1 MSKVIKL
8 GNYKGI
14 EFKVEKVPVS
24 NEEVEQQ
31 IQMILAQ
38 SSQTEEKDGDTVENG
53 DIATIDFVGLKDDV
67 AFEGGTGNDY
77 DLEIGSGSFIPGF
90 EEQMIGMKVNETRDL
105 NLTFPENYQAEDLA
119 GQDVVFKVTVKK
131 LSVKK
136 EAELNDDFVEGLG
149 VPEIKTVEDLKAY
162 INEGLQQ
169 QHDQQYEAQKEN
181 TIFDAFMADSEV
193 ELDDDAIDE
202 ALDRQMSYM
211 ANQMM
216 AQGIQLDQYLQ
227 MTGMD
232 EEKLREQ
239 MKPSATQQAKLEA
252 LIDEIIAVEK
262 IVVTEEVLDEQL
274 NMVGQANQ
282 MTKEQVLEK
291 IDLEIASEFITM
303 ASKLL
308 EIKSR
313 YLLYKQKDNNEVED
327 PRLELMEKLE
337 EYKKFKLASQDL
349 KDNITYVDDLYYRKK
364 EEIIIDDSMNIDD
377 ISIDA
382 IKNILPY
389 ILKVKSEDNK
399 PHKYE
404 KLDKIVRGRI
414 VPVEEKIA
422 YIREIISRDNEVS
435 FIKVIENVDKDE
447 VIATFLSVLE
457 LIKSR
462 EIVVYQD
469 LFFDDILIKKNL
481 ES

>member
-181 TIFDAFMADSEV
+181 TIFDAFMADS
-193 ELDDDAIDE
+193 I
-202 ALDRQMSYM
+202 RQCSILLCRS
-211 ANQMM
+211 AVRKSFHNSF
-216 AQGIQLDQYLQ
+216 AHILSFAHKVASVYL
-227 MTGMD
+227 GYH
-232 EEKLREQ
+232 R
-239 MKPSATQQAKLEA
+239 
-252 LIDEIIAVEK
+252 AVK
-262 IVVTEEVLDEQL
+262 
-274 NMVGQANQ
+274 
-282 MTKEQVLEK
+282 
-291 IDLEIASEFITM
+291 
-303 ASKLL
+303 
-308 EIKSR
+308 
-313 YLLYKQKDNNEVED
+313 
-327 PRLELMEKLE
+327 
-337 EYKKFKLASQDL
+337 
-349 KDNITYVDDLYYRKK
+349 
-364 EEIIIDDSMNIDD
+364 
-377 ISIDA
+377 
-382 IKNILPY
+382 
-389 ILKVKSEDNK
+389 
-399 PHKYE
+399 
-404 KLDKIVRGRI
+404 
-414 VPVEEKIA
+414 
-422 YIREIISRDNEVS
+422 ISRKLYRFFLLVFYVA
-435 FIKVIENVDKDE
+435 FIKDKTAKRS
-447 VIATFLSVLE
+447 ISTAF
-457 LIKSR
+457 
-462 EIVVYQD
+462 EIFHRHCDVCGGIYRHT
-469 LFFDDILIKKNL
+469 LA
-481 ES
+481 

>member
-181 TIFDAFMADSEV
+181 TIFDAFTLKGA
-193 ELDDDAIDE
+193 A
-202 ALDRQMSYM
+202 
-211 ANQMM
+211 
-216 AQGIQLDQYLQ
+216 
-227 MTGMD
+227 
-232 EEKLREQ
+232 
-239 MKPSATQQAKLEA
+239 A
-252 LIDEIIAVEK
+252 LIQNNDTHPSVEIDK
-262 IVVTEEVLDEQL
+262 VTTPGGITIKGINE
-274 NMVGQANQ
+274 
-282 MTKEQVLEK
+282 LEHNGFTSAIIK
-291 IDLEIASEFITM
+291 AM
-303 ASKLL
+303 KASK
-308 EIKSR
+308 
-313 YLLYKQKDNNEVED
+313 
-327 PRLELMEKLE
+327 
-337 EYKKFKLASQDL
+337 
-349 KDNITYVDDLYYRKK
+349 
-364 EEIIIDDSMNIDD
+364 
-377 ISIDA
+377 
-382 IKNILPY
+382 
-389 ILKVKSEDNK
+389 
-399 PHKYE
+399 
-404 KLDKIVRGRI
+404 
-414 VPVEEKIA
+414 
-422 YIREIISRDNEVS
+422 
-435 FIKVIENVDKDE
+435 
-447 VIATFLSVLE
+447 
-457 LIKSR
+457 
-462 EIVVYQD
+462 
-469 LFFDDILIKKNL
+469 
-481 ES
+481 

>member
-24 NEEVEQQ
+24 DEEVEQQ

-90 EEQMIGMKVNETRDL
+90 EDQMIGMKVNETRDL
-105 NLTFPENYQAEDLA
+105 NLTFPENYQAAELA

-136 EAELNDDFVEGLG
+136 DAELNDAFVEGLG

-169 QHDQQYEAQKEN
+169 QHDQQYETQKEN

-232 EEKLREQ
+232 EEKQ

-291 IDLEIASEFITM
+291 IDLEGFKRDLSRMQASRLIV
-303 ASKLL
+303 
-308 EIKSR
+308 
-313 YLLYKQKDNNEVED
+313 NNAVE
-327 PRLELMEKLE
+327 K
-337 EYKKFKLASQDL
+337 
-349 KDNITYVDDLYYRKK
+349 
-364 EEIIIDDSMNIDD
+364 
-377 ISIDA
+377 
-382 IKNILPY
+382 
-389 ILKVKSEDNK
+389 
-399 PHKYE
+399 
-404 KLDKIVRGRI
+404 
-414 VPVEEKIA
+414 
-422 YIREIISRDNEVS
+422 
-435 FIKVIENVDKDE
+435 
-447 VIATFLSVLE
+447 
-457 LIKSR
+457 
-462 EIVVYQD
+462 
-469 LFFDDILIKKNL
+469 
-481 ES
+481 

>member
-24 NEEVEQQ
+24 DEEVEQQ

-90 EEQMIGMKVNETRDL
+90 EDQMIGMKVNETRDL
-105 NLTFPENYQAEDLA
+105 NLTFPENYQAAELA

-136 EAELNDDFVEGLG
+136 DAELNDAFVEGLG

-169 QHDQQYEAQKEN
+169 QHDQQYETQKEN

-193 ELDDDAIDE
+193 ELDDE

-291 IDLEIASEFITM
+291 IDLEGFKRDLSRMQASRLIV
-303 ASKLL
+303 
-308 EIKSR
+308 
-313 YLLYKQKDNNEVED
+313 NNAVE
-327 PRLELMEKLE
+327 K
-337 EYKKFKLASQDL
+337 
-349 KDNITYVDDLYYRKK
+349 
-364 EEIIIDDSMNIDD
+364 
-377 ISIDA
+377 
-382 IKNILPY
+382 
-389 ILKVKSEDNK
+389 
-399 PHKYE
+399 
-404 KLDKIVRGRI
+404 
-414 VPVEEKIA
+414 
-422 YIREIISRDNEVS
+422 
-435 FIKVIENVDKDE
+435 
-447 VIATFLSVLE
+447 
-457 LIKSR
+457 
-462 EIVVYQD
+462 
-469 LFFDDILIKKNL
+469 
-481 ES
+481 

>member
-1 MSKVIKL
+1 MTSTWTLKENSTGELEVTVEGEAWKKAQKKALNYAKSHMNLKGFRQGQIPDALVKKQLSAKALFDMASEEVANEVLAEGIKEHNIELVARPTLDVKEADEEKAVLVFTCTVLPEVSL
-8 GNYKGI
+8 GEYKGLEI
-14 EFKVEKVPVS
+14 KKADVEV
-24 NEEVEQQ
+24 
-31 IQMILAQ
+31 
-38 SSQTEEKDGDTVENG
+38 TEEDVENEVKRVQDRYADWVVREDDDAAQLG
-53 DIATIDFVGLKDDV
+53 DQVVIDFVGTKDGV
-67 AFEGGTGNDY
+67 AFEGGSGENY
-77 DLEIGSGSFIPGF
+77 PLELGSGSFIPGF
-90 EEQMIGMKVNETRDL
+90 EDQMIGMKVNETRDL
-105 NLTFPENYQAEDLA
+105 NLTFPENYQAAELA

-252 LIDEIIAVEK
+252 LIDEIIAVEN

-291 IDLEIASEFITM
+291 IDLEGFKRDLSRMQASRLIV
-303 ASKLL
+303 
-308 EIKSR
+308 
-313 YLLYKQKDNNEVED
+313 NNAVE
-327 PRLELMEKLE
+327 K
-337 EYKKFKLASQDL
+337 
-349 KDNITYVDDLYYRKK
+349 
-364 EEIIIDDSMNIDD
+364 
-377 ISIDA
+377 
-382 IKNILPY
+382 
-389 ILKVKSEDNK
+389 
-399 PHKYE
+399 
-404 KLDKIVRGRI
+404 
-414 VPVEEKIA
+414 
-422 YIREIISRDNEVS
+422 
-435 FIKVIENVDKDE
+435 
-447 VIATFLSVLE
+447 
-457 LIKSR
+457 
-462 EIVVYQD
+462 
-469 LFFDDILIKKNL
+469 
-481 ES
+481 

>member
-53 DIATIDFVGLKDDV
+53 VGLKDDV

-239 MKPSATQQAKLEA
+239 AKLEA
-252 LIDEIIAVEK
+252 LIDEIIAVEN

-291 IDLEIASEFITM
+291 IDLEGFKRDLSRMQASRI
-303 ASKLL
+303 
-308 EIKSR
+308 IV
-313 YLLYKQKDNNEVED
+313 NNAVE
-327 PRLELMEKLE
+327 K
-337 EYKKFKLASQDL
+337 
-349 KDNITYVDDLYYRKK
+349 
-364 EEIIIDDSMNIDD
+364 
-377 ISIDA
+377 
-382 IKNILPY
+382 
-389 ILKVKSEDNK
+389 
-399 PHKYE
+399 
-404 KLDKIVRGRI
+404 
-414 VPVEEKIA
+414 
-422 YIREIISRDNEVS
+422 
-435 FIKVIENVDKDE
+435 
-447 VIATFLSVLE
+447 
-457 LIKSR
+457 
-462 EIVVYQD
+462 
-469 LFFDDILIKKNL
+469 
-481 ES
+481 

>member
-24 NEEVEQQ
+24 DEEVEQQ

-90 EEQMIGMKVNETRDL
+90 EDQMIGMKVNETRDL
-105 NLTFPENYQAEDLA
+105 NLTFPENYQAAELA

-136 EAELNDDFVEGLG
+136 DAELNDAFVEGLG

-169 QHDQQYEAQKEN
+169 QHDQQYETQKEN

-202 ALDRQMSYM
+202 ALDR
-211 ANQMM
+211 QMM

-291 IDLEIASEFITM
+291 IDLEGFKRDLSRMQASRLIV
-303 ASKLL
+303 
-308 EIKSR
+308 
-313 YLLYKQKDNNEVED
+313 NNAVE
-327 PRLELMEKLE
+327 K
-337 EYKKFKLASQDL
+337 
-349 KDNITYVDDLYYRKK
+349 
-364 EEIIIDDSMNIDD
+364 
-377 ISIDA
+377 
-382 IKNILPY
+382 
-389 ILKVKSEDNK
+389 
-399 PHKYE
+399 
-404 KLDKIVRGRI
+404 
-414 VPVEEKIA
+414 
-422 YIREIISRDNEVS
+422 
-435 FIKVIENVDKDE
+435 
-447 VIATFLSVLE
+447 
-457 LIKSR
+457 
-462 EIVVYQD
+462 
-469 LFFDDILIKKNL
+469 
-481 ES
+481 

>member
-90 EEQMIGMKVNETRDL
+90 EEQMIGMKVNETR
-105 NLTFPENYQAEDLA
+105 
-119 GQDVVFKVTVKK
+119 VTVKK

-181 TIFDAFMADSEV
+181 TIFDAFMAESEV

-252 LIDEIIAVEK
+252 LIDEIIAVEN

-291 IDLEIASEFITM
+291 IDLEGFKRDLSRMQASRI
-303 ASKLL
+303 
-308 EIKSR
+308 IV
-313 YLLYKQKDNNEVED
+313 NNAVE
-327 PRLELMEKLE
+327 K
-337 EYKKFKLASQDL
+337 
-349 KDNITYVDDLYYRKK
+349 
-364 EEIIIDDSMNIDD
+364 
-377 ISIDA
+377 
-382 IKNILPY
+382 
-389 ILKVKSEDNK
+389 
-399 PHKYE
+399 
-404 KLDKIVRGRI
+404 
-414 VPVEEKIA
+414 
-422 YIREIISRDNEVS
+422 
-435 FIKVIENVDKDE
+435 
-447 VIATFLSVLE
+447 
-457 LIKSR
+457 
-462 EIVVYQD
+462 
-469 LFFDDILIKKNL
+469 
-481 ES
+481 

>member
-181 TIFDAFMADSEV
+181 TIFDTFMNDCEV
-193 ELDDDAIDE
+193 ELDEDAIDE

-227 MTGMD
+227 MTGM
-232 EEKLREQ
+232 
-239 MKPSATQQAKLEA
+239 
-252 LIDEIIAVEK
+252 V
-262 IVVTEEVLDEQL
+262 
-274 NMVGQANQ
+274 
-282 MTKEQVLEK
+282 
-291 IDLEIASEFITM
+291 
-303 ASKLL
+303 
-308 EIKSR
+308 
-313 YLLYKQKDNNEVED
+313 
-327 PRLELMEKLE
+327 
-337 EYKKFKLASQDL
+337 
-349 KDNITYVDDLYYRKK
+349 
-364 EEIIIDDSMNIDD
+364 
-377 ISIDA
+377 
-382 IKNILPY
+382 
-389 ILKVKSEDNK
+389 
-399 PHKYE
+399 
-404 KLDKIVRGRI
+404 
-414 VPVEEKIA
+414 
-422 YIREIISRDNEVS
+422 
-435 FIKVIENVDKDE
+435 
-447 VIATFLSVLE
+447 
-457 LIKSR
+457 
-462 EIVVYQD
+462 
-469 LFFDDILIKKNL
+469 KKN
-481 ES
+481 

>member
-24 NEEVEQQ
+24 DEEVEQQ

-90 EEQMIGMKVNETRDL
+90 EDQMIGMKVNETRDL
-105 NLTFPENYQAEDLA
+105 NLTFPENYQAAELA

-136 EAELNDDFVEGLG
+136 DAELNDAFVEGLG

-169 QHDQQYEAQKEN
+169 HDQQYETQKEN

-291 IDLEIASEFITM
+291 IDLEGFKRDLSRMQASRLIV
-303 ASKLL
+303 
-308 EIKSR
+308 
-313 YLLYKQKDNNEVED
+313 NNAVE
-327 PRLELMEKLE
+327 K
-337 EYKKFKLASQDL
+337 
-349 KDNITYVDDLYYRKK
+349 
-364 EEIIIDDSMNIDD
+364 
-377 ISIDA
+377 
-382 IKNILPY
+382 
-389 ILKVKSEDNK
+389 
-399 PHKYE
+399 
-404 KLDKIVRGRI
+404 
-414 VPVEEKIA
+414 
-422 YIREIISRDNEVS
+422 
-435 FIKVIENVDKDE
+435 
-447 VIATFLSVLE
+447 
-457 LIKSR
+457 
-462 EIVVYQD
+462 
-469 LFFDDILIKKNL
+469 
-481 ES
+481 

>member
-90 EEQMIGMKVNETRDL
+90 EEQMIGMKVNETDAEMDLLENVTRDL

-252 LIDEIIAVEK
+252 LIDEIIAVEN
-262 IVVTEEVLDEQL
+262 IVVSEEVLEEQL
-274 NMVGQANQ
+274 NMVAQANQ

-291 IDLEIASEFITM
+291 IDLEGFKRDLSRMQASRI
-303 ASKLL
+303 
-308 EIKSR
+308 IV
-313 YLLYKQKDNNEVED
+313 NNAVE
-327 PRLELMEKLE
+327 K
-337 EYKKFKLASQDL
+337 
-349 KDNITYVDDLYYRKK
+349 
-364 EEIIIDDSMNIDD
+364 
-377 ISIDA
+377 
-382 IKNILPY
+382 
-389 ILKVKSEDNK
+389 
-399 PHKYE
+399 
-404 KLDKIVRGRI
+404 
-414 VPVEEKIA
+414 
-422 YIREIISRDNEVS
+422 
-435 FIKVIENVDKDE
+435 
-447 VIATFLSVLE
+447 
-457 LIKSR
+457 
-462 EIVVYQD
+462 
-469 LFFDDILIKKNL
+469 
-481 ES
+481 

>member
-24 NEEVEQQ
+24 DEEVEQQ

-90 EEQMIGMKVNETRDL
+90 EDQMIGMKVNETRDL
-105 NLTFPENYQAEDLA
+105 NLTFPENYQAAELA

-136 EAELNDDFVEGLG
+136 DAELNDAFVEGLG

-169 QHDQQYEAQKEN
+169 HDQQYETQKEN
-181 TIFDAFMADSEV
+181 TIFDAFMANSEV

-291 IDLEIASEFITM
+291 IDLEGFKRDLSRMQASRLIV
-303 ASKLL
+303 
-308 EIKSR
+308 
-313 YLLYKQKDNNEVED
+313 NNAVE
-327 PRLELMEKLE
+327 K
-337 EYKKFKLASQDL
+337 
-349 KDNITYVDDLYYRKK
+349 
-364 EEIIIDDSMNIDD
+364 
-377 ISIDA
+377 
-382 IKNILPY
+382 
-389 ILKVKSEDNK
+389 
-399 PHKYE
+399 
-404 KLDKIVRGRI
+404 
-414 VPVEEKIA
+414 
-422 YIREIISRDNEVS
+422 
-435 FIKVIENVDKDE
+435 
-447 VIATFLSVLE
+447 
-457 LIKSR
+457 
-462 EIVVYQD
+462 
-469 LFFDDILIKKNL
+469 
-481 ES
+481 

>member
-31 IQMILAQ
+31 IQMILTQ

-227 MTGMD
+227 MTGM
-232 EEKLREQ
+232 EQ

-252 LIDEIIAVEK
+252 LIDEIIAVEN

-291 IDLEIASEFITM
+291 IDLEGFKRDLSRMQASRI
-303 ASKLL
+303 
-308 EIKSR
+308 IV
-313 YLLYKQKDNNEVED
+313 NNAVE
-327 PRLELMEKLE
+327 K
-337 EYKKFKLASQDL
+337 
-349 KDNITYVDDLYYRKK
+349 
-364 EEIIIDDSMNIDD
+364 
-377 ISIDA
+377 
-382 IKNILPY
+382 
-389 ILKVKSEDNK
+389 
-399 PHKYE
+399 
-404 KLDKIVRGRI
+404 
-414 VPVEEKIA
+414 
-422 YIREIISRDNEVS
+422 
-435 FIKVIENVDKDE
+435 
-447 VIATFLSVLE
+447 
-457 LIKSR
+457 
-462 EIVVYQD
+462 
-469 LFFDDILIKKNL
+469 
-481 ES
+481 

>member
-136 EAELNDDFVEGLG
+136 EAELNDDFVEGL
-149 VPEIKTVEDLKAY
+149 KAY

-252 LIDEIIAVEK
+252 LIDEIIAVEN

-274 NMVGQANQ
+274 NMVAQANQ

-291 IDLEIASEFITM
+291 IDLEGFKRDLSRMQASRI
-303 ASKLL
+303 
-308 EIKSR
+308 IV
-313 YLLYKQKDNNEVED
+313 NNAVE
-327 PRLELMEKLE
+327 K
-337 EYKKFKLASQDL
+337 
-349 KDNITYVDDLYYRKK
+349 
-364 EEIIIDDSMNIDD
+364 
-377 ISIDA
+377 
-382 IKNILPY
+382 
-389 ILKVKSEDNK
+389 
-399 PHKYE
+399 
-404 KLDKIVRGRI
+404 
-414 VPVEEKIA
+414 
-422 YIREIISRDNEVS
+422 
-435 FIKVIENVDKDE
+435 
-447 VIATFLSVLE
+447 
-457 LIKSR
+457 
-462 EIVVYQD
+462 
-469 LFFDDILIKKNL
+469 
-481 ES
+481 